1 MLSGLR
7 VLDLTDERG
16 HLAGKILGD
25 LGADVIKIEP
35 PGGDPLRMRGPF
47 VGGEVHPEASV
58 PWLAANTSKR
68 GIVLDLT
75 SAAERDDFLDLVRAS
90 DVLVDS
96 FPPGTLERLGLGFA
110 TLAARNPTL
119 IQCAITPFGSSGP
132 RATWRA
138 HDLVIVGAGGNAGL
152 TGDPDR
158 APLVCSAPT
167 SYLHAAPEAVIG
179 ILFAL
184 AARSRTGRG
193 ELVDVSMQECQLATL
208 ISAPGQFALSG
219 KLRQRAGARIGR
231 TREIW
236 RTRDGWIS
244 FGLRGGPARAAGITA
259 LVELMAEHGAAPEWL
274 RRYDWRSFD
283 ANRVE
288 ETELACLDSVFAA
301 FFASRATREL
311 YAEAVKRRL
320 MLAPCQDAAATL
332 ADPQLRARGLFV
344 PVSTGPFGKG
354 RMEVPGTFAQTPDHA
369 IGVRCR
375 APGIGEHASS
385 VWADVRA
392 TLASLPAARAVPA
405 AAATAAAASAEPSA
419 PALFADLRIL
429 ELGAG
434 AAGPVASRY
443 FAEHGATVI
452 RIESALRPDFIRL
465 LHVSGGATTDPA
477 VLDRSPMFALLNA
490 SKQSLALNLAKQEA
504 RAIVERLAKT
514 VDVVTENFTP
524 GVMDKWGLGARALS
538 RINPRLIVVS
548 SSLFGQTGPHRNYP
562 GFGGQGAALAGF
574 NALTGWPDREPI
586 GPYATIT
593 DSLAPRFIAA
603 AIAAALAERERTGFG
618 RVLDV
623 SQVEVGVYALSEAI
637 ATASATGTSPTRL
650 GNRSRDFAP
659 HGIYPCAG
667 DDRWIALAVRDAA
680 GWQALTTLLGDPGW
694 YRNERFTDM
703 AARLANVE
711 VLDRHLAEWTRTQD
725 AAELAA
731 RLQGAGLEAAVVA
744 SCSDLLAD
752 PALAHRQHF
761 QRVRHTA
768 LGELAV
774 ERTGFRLAGSKAGFT
789 RGGPLVGE
797 HSRAILAALGLA
809 DTDIERLTR
818 EQVIA

>member
-1 MLSGLR
+1 MLSGIR

-35 PGGDPLRMRGPF
+35 PGGDPVRMRGPF
-47 VGGEVHPEASV
+47 VGGEIHPEASV

-68 GIVLDLT
+68 GIVLDLEST
-75 SAAERDDFLDLVRAS
+75 DGRADLLDLVRAS
-90 DVLVDS
+90 DVLVES
-96 FPPGTLERLGLGFA
+96 FAPKTLDRLGVGFA
-110 TLAARNPTL
+110 TLSERNPGL
-119 IQCAITPFGSSGP
+119 VHCAITPFGSTGP
-132 RATWRA
+132 RAAWHA
-138 HDLVIVGAGGNAGL
+138 HDLVIVAAGGNAAL

-167 SYLHAAPEAVIG
+167 AYLHAAPEAVVG
-179 ILFAL
+179 ILYAL
-184 AARSRTGRG
+184 RARRRSGRG
-193 ELVDVSMQECQLATL
+193 DFVDVSMHECQLATL
-208 ISAPGQFALSG
+208 ISAPGQYALSG
-219 KLRQRAGARIGR
+219 KLRQRAGAKIGR

-244 FGLRGGPARAAGITA
+244 FGLRGGPARAAGLEA
-259 LVELMAEHGAAPEWL
+259 MVRLMAEHDAAPAWLVRFDWL
-274 RRYDWRSFD
+274 RFD

-288 ETELACLDSVFAA
+288 ETEISLLESTFAA
-301 FFASRATREL
+301 FFASLGTAEL

-332 ADPQLRARGLFV
+332 ADPQLRARRLFV
-344 PVSTGPFGKG
+344 PISTGPFGRG
-354 RMEVPGTFAQTPDHA
+354 RMEVPGTFAATSDAA

-375 APGIGEHASS
+375 APGIGEHTSS

-392 TLASLPAARAVPA
+392 TLAAAHRPLS
-405 AAATAAAASAEPSA
+405 AASAPARDPEVGTGAEP
-419 PALFADLRIL
+419 LFGDLTIL

-452 RIESALRPDFIRL
+452 RVESALRPDFIRL
-465 LHVSGGATTDPA
+465 LHVSGGGSNDPA

-490 SKQSLALNLAKQEA
+490 SKQSLALNLATPEA
-504 RAIVERLAKT
+504 RSIVQRLVQR

-524 GVMDKWGLGARALS
+524 GVMDRWGLGARALV
-538 RINPRLIVVS
+538 RLNPRLIVVS
-548 SSLFGQTGPHRNYP
+548 SSLFGQTGPHRDYP

-574 NALTGWPDREPI
+574 NTLTGWPDREPI

-593 DSLAPRFIAA
+593 DSLAPRFIAG
-603 AIAAALAERERTGFG
+603 AIAAALEERERTGIG

-637 ATASATGTSPTRL
+637 ASASACGSSPARL
-650 GNRSRDFAP
+650 GNASRDYAP

-667 DDRWIALAVRDAA
+667 TDRWIALAVRDASA
-680 GWQALTTLLGDPGW
+680 WSCLTAILGDPAW
-694 YRNERFTDM
+694 CRNERFADG
-703 AARLANVE
+703 AARLANVAL
-711 VLDRHLAEWTRTQD
+711 LDRHLAEWTRTQE
-725 AAELAA
+725 AAPLAE
-731 RLQGAGLEAAVVA
+731 RLQAMGIEAAVVA
-744 SCSDLLAD
+744 TCADLLAD
-752 PALAHRQHF
+752 PVLAHRGHF
-761 QRVRHTA
+761 QRLPHAA
-768 LGELAV
+768 LGEIAV
-774 ERTGFRLAGSKAGFT
+774 ERTGFRLAHRPAGFT
-789 RGGPLVGE
+789 HGGPLLGE
-797 HSRAILAALGLA
+797 HSSAILTRLGLA
-809 DTDIERLTR
+809 ETDIERLVR